1 MNSFELW
8 ATLKADMESSV
19 PGQVKKQTNPPLDP
33 ELLDFRDFQCWALI
47 IWKNCNV

>member
-19 PGQVKKQTNPPLDP
+19 PGQVKKTNKQNPL
-33 ELLDFRDFQCWALI
+33 
-47 IWKNCNV
+47 